1 MTELWERDAWE
12 LANEVRSGEVSSVE
26 LLDLFLARIERFD
39 PELNAF
45 CFIDVEGA
53 RRRATEIDTAR
64 RGRRRPRALGGC
76 TDGDQ
81 GARAGRRVSRHARI
95 AVVPRPDRAP

>member
-26 LLDLFLARIERFD
+26 LLDLFLARVERFD

-53 RRRATEIDTAR
+53 RRRAAEIDAR
-64 RGRRRPRALGGC
+64 VARGEDPGPW
-76 TDGDQ
+76 
-81 GARAGRRVSRHARI
+81 AGVPMGVKELAQVAGLARHARI